1 MNHLDLYK
9 RELQHFRG
17 SARGFAERHPG
28 VAGLLGSGDPDLER
42 LVEAHAFLIAGVHA
56 RLDAAAPAFVEGLA
70 DMLLPQVLRGVPA
83 ATIVEFTP
91 NLATLRACQR
101 IARHRT
107 LLARPIDGTAC
118 RFRTCFDLDLLPLEL
133 TSAHLDERLAAH
145 PRILLTLRTRDACRD
160 VFRELE
166 RLRLYLHHSTPA
178 QPATLMQWFCRH
190 CSDITVQLGDH
201 ELGHLSPAAID
212 PIGLY
217 GEPAMFPWPD
227 TAPPAHRLLL
237 ERFTLPE
244 RAHFLDIRGL
254 HTLVARADGP
264 VTNTDGPLAHPRTTS
279 AGPPALTLAFT
290 FDRPPPLPASIDAG
304 GFRLHCTPAVNLFE
318 TTAEPLHHTPLTRE
332 HLLRADGHDPRHTE
346 VHAVTRVTGTERSR
360 GTQREYAPLHDLSP
374 EPGAARY
381 ALRRAAAVDGGI
393 DTYLLPRDAP
403 GAPAF
408 ADEVLGIELTCSNRE
423 LPLRLG
429 PGDVSGAPPGAL
441 FRGYVNLTAVT
452 PPVRAPLG
460 DGAQW
465 HFLAQLGLG
474 ARGLHDPAALRILL
488 ALHNT
493 PARLGTPLGRS
504 NARQIDAIRTI
515 ERDLLTRVH
524 RGAALR
530 TIRSRVTLDEA
541 AFASPGHA
549 FLFSALLDQL
559 FAGAAPFLT
568 ASELHTVLH
577 PSATE
582 LAWPPRTAP

>member
-1 MNHLDLYK
+1 MDHLDLYK

-28 VAGLLGSGDPDLER
+28 GAGLLGTGDPDLER
-42 LVEAHAFLIAGVHA
+42 LVEAHAFLTAGVHA

-70 DMLLPQVLRGVPA
+70 DMLLPQILRGVPA

-91 NLATLRACQR
+91 NLAALRACQR
-101 IARHRT
+101 IARHRP
-107 LLARPIDGTAC
+107 LLARPVDGTAC

-133 TSAHLDERLAAH
+133 AAAHLDERLAAH

-166 RLRLYLHHSTPA
+166 RLRLYLHHATPA

-190 CSDITVQLGDH
+190 CTDITVLLADR
-201 ELGHLSPAAID
+201 ELGRLPPSAID
-212 PIGLY
+212 PIGLH
-217 GEPAMFPWPD
+217 GEPTMFPWPD
-227 TAPPAHRLLL
+227 TAPAAHRLLL

-244 RAHFLDIRGL
+244 RAHFLDIRGI
-254 HTLVARADGP
+254 HTIVARAGEL
-264 VTNTDGPLAHPRTTS
+264 VA

-290 FDRPPPLPASIDAG
+290 FDRPPPLPAAIDTG
-304 GFRLHCTPAVNLFE
+304 SFRLHCTPAVNLFE

-332 HLLRADGHDPRHTE
+332 HLLRADGLDPRHTE
-346 VHAVTRVTGTERSR
+346 VHAVTRITGTERSR
-360 GTQREYAPLHDLSP
+360 GARREYAPLHDLSP
-374 EPGAARY
+374 EPGGPRY
-381 ALRRAAAVDGGI
+381 ALRRAAAVDGGV
-393 DTYLLPRDAP
+393 DTFLLPRDAP

-408 ADEVLGIELTCSNRE
+408 ADEVLSIELTCSNRE

-441 FRGYVNLTAVT
+441 FRGYTNLTAVT

-460 DGAQW
+460 DDAQW
-465 HFLAQLGLG
+465 HLLAQLGLA

-488 ALHNT
+488 ALHNA
-493 PARLGTPLGRS
+493 PARLGTPQGRT
-504 NARQIDAIRTI
+504 NARQIDAIRGI
-515 ERDLLTRVH
+515 ERALITRVH
-524 RGAALR
+524 RGVALR
-530 TIRSRVTLDEA
+530 TIRSRISLDEA

-559 FAGAAPFLT
+559 LAGAAPFLT

-577 PSATE
+577 PSAAE
-582 LAWPPRTAP
+582 LAWPPRVAP

>member
-17 SARGFAERHPG
+17 SARAFAERHPG
-28 VAGLLGSGDPDLER
+28 VAGLLGSGDPELER
-42 LVEAHAFLIAGVHA
+42 LVETHAFLTAGVHA
-56 RLDAAAPAFVEGLA
+56 RLDAAAPAFVEALA

-91 NLATLRACQR
+91 NLAALRACQR
-101 IARHRT
+101 IARHRP

-118 RFRTCFDLDLLPLEL
+118 RFRTCFDLDLLPIEL
-133 TSAHLDERLAAH
+133 SEAHLDERLAAH
-145 PRILLTLRTRDACRD
+145 PRIVLTLRTRDACRD
-160 VFRELE
+160 IFRELE
-166 RLRLYLHHSTPA
+166 RLRLYLHHPTPA

-190 CSDITVQLGDH
+190 CSDITVHLGDH
-201 ELGHLSPAAID
+201 ELGHLHPSAID
-212 PIGLY
+212 PIGLH
-217 GEPAMFPWPD
+217 GEPAMLPWPD
-227 TAPPAHRLLL
+227 TAPPAQRLLL

-254 HTLVARADGP
+254 HTLVNRASD
-264 VTNTDGPLAHPRTTS
+264 ATS
-279 AGPPALTLAFT
+279 NPPALTLAFT
-290 FDRPPPLPASIDAG
+290 FDRPPPLPATIDAG
-304 GFRLHCTPAVNLFE
+304 CFRLHCTPAVNLFE

-332 HLLRADGHDPRHTE
+332 HLLRADGLEPRHTE

-360 GTQREYAPLHDLSP
+360 GAHREYAPLYNLSP
-374 EPGAARY
+374 EPGAPRY

-429 PGDVSGAPPGAL
+429 PGDLSGAPPGAL
-441 FRGYVNLTAVT
+441 FRSYTNLTAVT

-460 DGAQW
+460 DDAQW
-465 HFLAQLGLG
+465 HLLAQLGLA
-474 ARGLHDPAALRILL
+474 ARGLHDPAALRVLL
-488 ALHNT
+488 ALHNA
-493 PARLGTPLGRS
+493 PARLGTPQGRT
-504 NARQIDAIRTI
+504 NARQIDAVRTI
-515 ERDLLTRVH
+515 ERDLITRVH

-577 PSATE
+577 PSAAE

>member
-1 MNHLDLYK
+1 MDHIDLYK

-17 SARGFAERHPG
+17 SARAFAERHPG
-28 VAGLLGSGDPDLER
+28 VAGLLGTADPELGR
-42 LVEAHAFLIAGVHA
+42 LVEAHAFLTAGVHA

-91 NLATLRACQR
+91 NLAALRARQR
-101 IARHRT
+101 IARHRP

-133 TSAHLDERLAAH
+133 TEAHLDERLAAH

-160 VFRELE
+160 VLRELD
-166 RLRLYLHHSTPA
+166 RLRLYLHHASPA
-178 QPATLMQWFCRH
+178 QPASLMQWFCRH
-190 CSDITVQLGDH
+190 CSDITVHLGDR
-201 ELGHLSPAAID
+201 ELGHLPPAAID
-212 PIGLY
+212 PIGLH
-217 GEPAMFPWPD
+217 GQPAMFPWPD

-244 RAHFLDIRGL
+244 RAHFLDIHGL
-254 HTLVARADGP
+254 HTLVAQ
-264 VTNTDGPLAHPRTTS
+264 
-279 AGPPALTLAFT
+279 AGDVATVALTLAFT
-290 FDRPPPLPASIDAG
+290 FDRPPPLPAAVDAS

-332 HLLRADGHDPRHTE
+332 HLLRADGQDPRHTE

-360 GTQREYAPLHDLSP
+360 GTRREYAPLHNLSP
-374 EPGAARY
+374 EPGAPRY

-403 GAPAF
+403 GGSVF
-408 ADEVLGIELTCSNRE
+408 ADEVLGVELTCSNRE

-429 PGDVSGAPPGAL
+429 AGDLSGAPPGAL
-441 FRGYVNLTAVT
+441 FRGYTNLTAVT

-460 DGAQW
+460 DDAQW
-465 HFLAQLGLG
+465 HLLAQLGLA

-488 ALHNT
+488 ALHNA
-493 PARLGTPLGRS
+493 PARLGTPLGRT
-504 NARQIDAIRTI
+504 NARQIDAVRGI
-515 ERDLLTRVH
+515 ERDLITRVH

-530 TIRSRVTLDEA
+530 TIRSRVALDEA

-559 FAGAAPFLT
+559 FAAAAPFLT

-577 PSATE
+577 PSAAE
-582 LAWPPRTAP
+582 LAWPPRIAA

>member
-1 MNHLDLYK
+1 MDHLDLYK

-17 SARGFAERHPG
+17 SARAFAERHPG
-28 VAGLLGSGDPDLER
+28 VAGLLGGGDPELER
-42 LVEAHAFLIAGVHA
+42 LVEAHAFLTAGVHA

-91 NLATLRACQR
+91 NLGALRARQR
-101 IARHRT
+101 IARHRP

-133 TSAHLDERLAAH
+133 CEARLDERVAAH
-145 PRILLTLRTRDACRD
+145 PRIDLTLRTREACRG
-160 VFRELE
+160 VFAELE
-166 RLRLYLHHSTPA
+166 RLRLYLHHASPA

-190 CSDITVQLGDH
+190 CSGVTVRLGER
-201 ELGHLSPAAID
+201 ELGQLPPAAID
-212 PIGLY
+212 PIGLRP
-217 GEPAMFPWPD
+217 EPAIFPWPAA
-227 TAPPAHRLLL
+227 APPAHRLLL

-254 HTLVARADGP
+254 HALAERADQAIGAP
-264 VTNTDGPLAHPRTTS
+264 T
-279 AGPPALTLAFT
+279 LTLSFA
-290 FDRPPPLPASIDAG
+290 FDRPPPLPATLDAG
-304 GFRLHCTPAVNLFE
+304 CFRLHCTPAVNLFDAP
-318 TTAEPLHHTPLTRE
+318 AEPLAHTPLTRE

-346 VHAVTRVTGTERSR
+346 VHAVTRVTATERAHGSR
-360 GTQREYAPLHDLSP
+360 RVLAPLHDLSP
-374 EPGAARY
+374 EPGAPRY
-381 ALRRAAAVDGGI
+381 ALRRAAAVDGGV

-408 ADEVLGIELTCSNRE
+408 ADEVLGVDLVCSNRE

-429 PGDVSGAPPGAL
+429 PGDLGGAPPGAL
-441 FRGYVNLTAVT
+441 FRGYTNLSPVS

-460 DGAQW
+460 DDAQW
-465 HFLAQLGLG
+465 RLLAQLGLA
-474 ARGLHDPAALRILL
+474 ARGLHDPAALRVLL
-488 ALHNT
+488 ALHNA
-493 PARLGTPLGRS
+493 PARRDTPLGRG
-504 NARQIDAIRTI
+504 NARQIEAVRGI
-515 ERDLLTRVH
+515 ERDLITRVH
-524 RGAALR
+524 RGAAVR
-530 TIRSRVTLDEA
+530 TLRSRVTLDEA

-577 PSATE
+577 PSAAE
-582 LAWPPRTAP
+582 LAWPPRLAA

>member
-1 MNHLDLYK
+1 MDHLNLYK

-17 SARGFAERHPG
+17 SARAFAERHPG
-28 VAGLLGSGDPDLER
+28 VAGLLGAGDPDLER
-42 LVEAHAFLIAGVHA
+42 LVETHAFLTAGVHA

-83 ATIVEFTP
+83 ATIVEFSP
-91 NLATLRACQR
+91 NLAALRAPQR
-101 IARHRT
+101 IARHRP

-133 TSAHLDERLAAH
+133 SEALLDERIAAH
-145 PRILLTLRTRDACRD
+145 PRITLTLRTRDACRGAL
-160 VFRELE
+160 RELE
-166 RLRLYLHHSTPA
+166 RLRLYLHHATPA
-178 QPATLMQWFCRH
+178 LPATLMQWFCRH
-190 CSDITVQLGDH
+190 CSGVTVRLGH
-201 ELGHLSPAAID
+201 RELGHLPPAAVD
-212 PIGLY
+212 PIGLR
-217 GEPAMFPWPD
+217 GEPSMFPWPD

-254 HTLVARADGP
+254 QALADDTCEPSSGEPPTLTLVF
-264 VTNTDGPLAHPRTTS
+264 
-279 AGPPALTLAFT
+279 AFN
-290 FDRPPPLPASIDAG
+290 RPPPLPAAVDANC
-304 GFRLHCTPAVNLFE
+304 FRLHCTPAVNLFE

-332 HLLRADGHDPRHTE
+332 HLLRADGLDPRHTE
-346 VHAVTRVTGTERSR
+346 VHAVTRVTGTERGR
-360 GTQREYAPLHDLSP
+360 GSKREYAPLFDLSP
-374 EPGAARY
+374 EPGAPRY
-381 ALRRAAAVDGGI
+381 ALRRAPAVDGGV
-393 DTYLLPRDAP
+393 DTHLLPRDAP

-408 ADEVLGIELTCSNRE
+408 TDEVLGVELTCSNRE

-441 FRGYVNLTAVT
+441 FRGYTNLSAVS

-460 DGAQW
+460 DDAQW
-465 HFLAQLGLG
+465 HLLAQLGLG
-474 ARGLHDPAALRILL
+474 ARGLHDAAALRVLL
-488 ALHNT
+488 ALHNA
-493 PARLGTPLGRS
+493 PSRRGTPLGRD
-504 NARQIDAIRTI
+504 NARQIDAIRGV
-515 ERDLLTRVH
+515 ERDLVTRVH

-541 AFASPGHA
+541 AFVSPGHA

-577 PSATE
+577 PSAAE
-582 LAWPPRTAP
+582 LAWPPRVAP